1 MRAAFWAMLQCGQTM
16 QLDSRVNE
24 GCLKGDKK
32 QTQLSLYKWEK
43 GVKERR
49 EQSKQEL

>member
-1 MRAAFWAMLQCGQTM
+1 MLQCGQM
-16 QLDSRVNE
+16 MHLDSRVNE
-24 GCLKGDKK
+24 GCPKENKK